1 MEIYSNFRYRN
12 TPNYLHKNS
21 ETIDIKRVVA
31 KRKKLKRL
39 YP

>member
-12 TPNYLHKNS
+12 RYANLHKIS
-21 ETIDIKRVVA
+21 EILEIKQVVA

-39 YP
+39 